1 MTVIAILTT
10 AAAVRA
16 NRENPEATTIALAP
30 DAPIERTAAPDP
42 PIVSP
47 VALVSEQATRLP
59 QVVVEEGKA
68 PTAENANAPAPAG
81 SKKNETSAAAPLV
94 TLAISPWGEVYVDG
108 EKRGVSPPLRTVKV
122 TPGQHKIEIRNTGF
136 PTRIETIDAGPG
148 SKIAIKHKFQ

>member
-1 MTVIAILTT
+1 VTVIAILTA

-42 PIVSP
+42 LIVSP
-47 VALVSEQATRLP
+47 IALVSEPATRLP
-59 QVVVEEGKA
+59 RIVEEGKA
-68 PTAENANAPAPAG
+68 PTAQNANAPAPDG
-81 SKKNETSAAAPLV
+81 SKKNETSTAAPLV